1 MGSCPRLFRHRHDII
16 FVPRSTVAEINV
28 FVEQYVSGILPLD
41 QAFSY
46 AIADAI
52 TNN

>member
-1 MGSCPRLFRHRHDII
+1 MSHWTEMGVCPCF
-16 FVPRSTVAEINV
+16 FEINV

-41 QAFSY
+41 QAFCY